1 MTATFE
7 LTATMKIDDCEKLHQ
22 FLEGAQGE
30 PIEINCAD
38 VTRFGGLAA
47 QLLLMG
53 QKQWA
58 TNGHAF
64 TLSNQTDAFER
75 SIRDL
80 GLNDLLPQG
89 ANG

>member
-22 FLEGAQGE
+22 FLESAQDE
-30 PIEINCAD
+30 PVEIDCTN
-38 VTRFGGLAA
+38 VTRLGGLAA

-58 TNGHAF
+58 TKDHAF
-64 TLSNQTDAFER
+64 TLSNPTDAFET

-80 GLNDLLPQG
+80 GVNDLLSQG